1 MRTASSPGVAPVLH
15 AAILISISLLA
26 SCGAAP
32 PAPPDPGPVPD
43 TLCYI
48 LLDSLPHD
56 TLAFTQGLEIHEGV
70 LWESTGIYGSSSLR
84 CLDPVD
90 GSLICEYALPDTLFG
105 EGITIHDGD
114 ILQLTW
120 LSGLVLHWPL
130 DSIHIESVMTID
142 TEGWGICSLDD
153 SIVAVSDGSSIMR
166 FRRTSDMS
174 TVRSVEVTM
183 EGVPQT
189 RLNELEYHD
198 GRIYAN
204 RWGTDLIL
212 RIDPMTGNVDGLA
225 DLSGLLSPEDRLTVE
240 AFNGIAWDPSREA
253 FLVTGKCWPLV
264 FAVRLEPPR
273 IQ

>member
-1 MRTASSPGVAPVLH
+1 MRTGSPPGMATLLQ
-15 AAILISISLLA
+15 AAILFSISVLA
-26 SCGAAP
+26 SCGTTP
-32 PAPPDPGPVPD
+32 PSPPDPSPAPD
-43 TLCYI
+43 TLRYI

-70 LWESTGIYGSSSLR
+70 LWESTGIYGSSALR
-84 CLDPVD
+84 CLDPID

-105 EGITIHDGD
+105 EGITIHNGN

-120 LSGLVLHWPL
+120 LSGLVLNWSL

-153 SIVAVSDGSSIMR
+153 SIVAVSDGSSTIR
-166 FRRTSDMS
+166 FRRTGDLS

-212 RIDPMTGNVDGLA
+212 RIDPMTGHVDGLA
-225 DLSGLLSPEDRLTVE
+225 DLSDLLSPEDRLPAE
-240 AFNGIAWDPSREA
+240 AFNGIAWDPSRGA
-253 FLVTGKCWPLV
+253 FLVTGKYWPLV
-264 FAVRLEPPR
+264 FAVRLEPSR
-273 IQ
+273 T